1 MAWIAAH
8 QQSLGNGEG
17 RFASASLEEVGGA
30 GRSWPVEQSE
40 CKWGP
45 GWHSTQPTSGVV
57 ADRHKQ
63 PSEAMSFRRHIGLV
77 CIFSQKERRE
87 QS

>member
-30 GRSWPVEQSE
+30 GRS
-40 CKWGP
+40 
-45 GWHSTQPTSGVV
+45 WHSTQPTSGVV